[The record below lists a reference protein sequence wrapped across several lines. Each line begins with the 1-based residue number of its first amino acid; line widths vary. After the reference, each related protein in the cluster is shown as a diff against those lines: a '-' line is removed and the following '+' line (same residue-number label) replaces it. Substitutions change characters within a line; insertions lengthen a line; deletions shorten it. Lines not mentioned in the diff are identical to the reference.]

1 MPLQL
6 ISKTSKPS
14 SLEIGSRSQC
24 QLSAVMRTVILFVA
38 MQLLLLTSP
47 AHSWA
52 QTIQYTQHKPDLA
65 LRSSMRVDPAT
76 LALSI
81 EVPIASYP
89 ARGGTGLPVNLIY
102 SSKLWRFN
110 YYDTFFS
117 GTGSPRTISHPKF
130 SEWAKAGWTTSADL
144 PIIEWTGHHQI
155 YSNSTGEPCSEC
167 EGGYTYINRI
177 QVHMPGGSS
186 HELRIDDTPV
196 SQPTYA
202 GIYYAVD
209 GSNLRYDAT
218 SFTDGTLYLP
228 DGTQYWL
235 RPSSS
240 GYHHVDRNGN
250 FLTYDAANRQ
260 WTDTQ
265 DRVLDLPLAGTPSAN
280 TYTYYLPSTTG
291 TLSYSVRWSTLQ
303 NALTNPSD
311 PLRYYTNMTGSYS
324 ETWTPRSPA
333 LFVGDGENRLYDPF
347 EATGV
352 FNPIV
357 LAEIIMP
364 NGQSYQFTYNVWGE
378 ITKVVYPTGAYERFD
393 YDTVAGVGYL
403 QWPYTQSNRGVVDR
417 WLSPTGNSSDE
428 VHWHYAAAA
437 SNFRLTV
444 STTEPDNTVT
454 ERVLNAETSQGQSL
468 YGFSWAELGMQ
479 LEERKFASAG
489 GAMLIR
495 KLTKW
500 TSSGPLPDG
509 GSAATRNPRAI
520 KEVNILLDTGTSNAL
535 TSTITTEYDN
545 DLNVKAL
552 NHYDFTSITQ
562 GSASTF
568 AIDSISPGN
577 LLRTEETTYLV
588 NDLNLNADTR
598 AAYRNRNLLRLPTS
612 TRVRKPAGSVPGDVV
627 AETKI
632 SYDDFDPTGSYQ
644 TGNYPLLTYGGTISH
659 WTNPGSLRG
668 LPTITSIWL
677 NTPNSY
683 LNTHAQ
689 YDLFGNLRSAWD
701 AKGNQ
706 SQVAYSDAYS
716 YAYPTTAS
724 TSVPDPTGLY
734 GSNAVLTTTAEY
746 HDVTGL
752 MTLLTDANGQGTS
765 YTYDGINRPA
775 TSTQPTGAQVSYSYS
790 DAPNALYVRML
801 TQQDASRSIET
812 RTYFDRLGRETRV
825 FLYDGTPSTPWLVT
839 DTYYDNMGRVSKV
852 SNPYRVS
859 TPSSSVPAT
868 CSLCTTNGYDL
879 LSRIITVTTADSAQV
894 ATSYSASTSG
904 TLGTI
909 TTVTDQALRKRRSL
923 TDAFG
928 RLVRV
933 DEPNK
938 DTGSLDAGGAST
950 FYTYD
955 TLGHLLRVDQDAQ
968 QRFFMYDSLG
978 RLLRAK
984 NPEQGNFTPDA
995 LAGFPAMTDA
1005 SSGISNDQWSTG
1017 YIYDANGNL
1026 TKRKDARDIVAT
1038 YLYDALNRNTT
1049 VDYSNT
1055 PSINPDIT
1063 RKYDSAGNGKGR
1075 FSESYAGGSE
1085 NVGVIVDHT
1094 RILNYDAMGR
1104 PEHLQQRFKTDSAW
1118 GDSTLTYST
1127 HRTYDLAGHVKTQT
1141 YPSGRMVTYN
1151 YDQAGRLGDKDAQN
1165 LAFSG
1170 NLGNEGRTYSAG
1182 ILYSTLGGMSEER
1195 FGTDT
1200 ALYNKSFYN
1209 SRGQL
1214 AEIRVGTYHATD
1226 NTFWNRGAIINH
1238 YSEGCWGSCGGS
1250 NSATPMT
1257 DNNGNLKKQEV
1268 YIPNTEQNVQIT
1280 DYTMRWQQFNYDWL
1294 NRLAWVREVSNGDE
1308 LWKQGFTY
1316 DRFGNRTI
1324 NQGVTYGSG
1333 INNKSFTVNPGNNR
1347 LGVPGGQTGTMD
1359 YDPAGNLTADT
1370 YSAGA
1375 VTRDYDAE
1383 NRMTKETQANS
1394 NVVGSYGYNA
1404 DGRRVRRKVGTVET
1418 WQIYGMDGELLAEYA
1433 PNTANTSPKKEY
1445 GYRNGELLITAT
1457 AATAGWGTPPA
1468 IDDNPLKDPNN
1479 SESFQ
1484 IKAIHITQLRAAIN
1498 ALRFHYN
1505 LPNYQW
1511 QKPTASGGAINSSV
1525 FISWEPIHE
1534 MRTALDEAL
1543 NPPSPP
1549 YTGGLAQGQPIL
1561 ADHIQ
1566 ELRNRTLNA
1575 WQGGGGGVDIR
1586 WLVADQLGTPRIVLD
1601 KTGSF
1606 AGTKRHDYLPFG
1618 EELFAETGGRTTGQ
1632 GYTAVDNVAADGVRQ
1647 RFTSKERD
1655 IETKLDYFD
1664 ARYYSSEQG
1673 RFTGVDPFNIA
1684 LDVQEEA
1691 KNNPKKAAAK
1701 LQVYL
1706 SLPQQWNR
1714 YSYAVN
1720 NPLLY
1725 VDPSGEAI
1733 QLSNDPAE
1741 RERQLRALREAVG
1754 ADAAGYLYANQGSD
1768 GNWYVGIY
1776 GQNPTNGASRS
1787 FGSHNDVASLFSEI
1801 IHDPRVVRLEMVR
1814 PGNVDED
1821 GGASVYIGAAGRA
1834 FLSSSQTNGNS
1845 PAVTGTFKGQLTIKL
1860 LDWGQKGL
1868 WGNFDLGYLPGALM
1882 SNGKDNM
1889 LTPSVMVAH
1898 ELAHAWYR
1906 MCGGKDRDG
1915 SNKYAVAFENKVRKL
1930 QHSNGPTRSFHNMPV
1945 K

>member
-1 MPLQL
+1 
-6 ISKTSKPS
+6 
-14 SLEIGSRSQC
+14 
-24 QLSAVMRTVILFVA
+24 MRTVILFVA
-38 MQLLLLTSP
+38 VQLLLLTSP
-47 AHSWA
+47 AHSRA

-81 EVPIASYP
+81 EVPIANYP
-89 ARGGTGLPVNLIY
+89 ARGTSLPVNLIY

-110 YYDTFFS
+110 YFDTFYS

-130 SEWAKAGWTTSADL
+130 SEWAKAGWTTSSDF
-144 PIIEWTGHHQI
+144 PIIEWTGHNQI
-155 YSNSTGEPCSEC
+155 YSNSTGEPCSDC
-167 EGGYTYINRI
+167 PGGYTYINRI
-177 QVHMPGGSS
+177 QVHMPGGSA

-209 GSNLRYDAT
+209 GSNLRYEAT

-228 DGTQYWL
+228 DGSQYWL

-250 FLTYDAANRQ
+250 FLTYDAANRR

-265 DRVLDLPLAGTPSAN
+265 NRALDLPLAGAPSAT
-280 TYTYYLPSTTG
+280 TYTYNLPSTTG

-333 LFVGDGENRLYDPF
+333 LFDGNGENRLYDPF
-347 EATGV
+347 EANGV

-357 LAEIIMP
+357 LAEIILP
-364 NGQSYQFTYNVWGE
+364 TGKSYTFTYNVWGE
-378 ITKVVYPTGAYERFD
+378 ITKVVYPTGGYERFD
-393 YDTVAGVGYL
+393 YATVAGVGYL
-403 QWPYTQSNRGVVDR
+403 EYPYTQSNRGVVDR
-417 WLSPTGNSSDE
+417 WLSPSGNSADE
-428 VHWHYAAAA
+428 VHWHYSAAAN
-437 SNFRLTV
+437 NFQLTV
-444 STTEPDNTVT
+444 TTTEPDNSVT
-454 ERVLNAETSQGQSL
+454 ERVMHAETSQGQSL

-479 LEERKFASAG
+479 FEERTLASAG
-489 GAMLIR
+489 GAMLRR

-500 TSSGPLPDG
+500 TSSGPLPG
-509 GSAATRNPRAI
+509 GASSATRNPRAI
-520 KEVNILLDTGTSNAL
+520 KEVNVLLDTGTSNAL
-535 TSTITTEYDN
+535 TSTTTMEYDN
-545 DLNVKAL
+545 DLNVKAV
-552 NHYDFTSITQ
+552 HQYDFTSITQ
-562 GSASTF
+562 QSASTS

-612 TRVRKPAGSVPGDVV
+612 SRVRKPAGSVPGDVV
-627 AETKI
+627 AQTKT
-632 SYDDFDPTGSYQ
+632 SYDDYDPTGSYQ
-644 TGNYPLLTYGGTISH
+644 TGNYPLLTYTGTISH
-659 WTNPGSLRG
+659 WTDPGSLRG
-668 LPTITSIWL
+668 LPTTNSVWL
-677 NTPNSY
+677 NTTNTY
-683 LNTHAQ
+683 LQTHSQ
-689 YDLFGNLRSAWD
+689 YDLFGNLRNSWD

-706 SQVAYSDAYS
+706 SQVTYSDAYS
-716 YAYPTTAS
+716 YAYPTTAI
-724 TSVPDPTGLY
+724 TAVPDPTGAY
-734 GSNAVLTTTAEY
+734 GSTVVLTTTAEY
-746 HDVTGL
+746 NAATGL
-752 MTLLTDANGQGTS
+752 MTLLRDANDQGTS
-765 YTYDGINRPA
+765 YTYDSINRPA
-775 TSTQPTGAQVSYSYS
+775 TITHPTGAHVSYSYS
-790 DAPNALYVRML
+790 DAPNDLYVRVL
-801 TQQDASRSIET
+801 TEQDASRSIET
-812 RTYFDRLGRETRV
+812 RKYFDGLGRGTREFV
-825 FLYDGTPSTPWLVT
+825 YDGTPSTPWLVT
-839 DTYYDNMGRVSKV
+839 DSYYDNMGRVSKV
-852 SNPYRVS
+852 SHPYRVS
-859 TPSSSVPAT
+859 NPSSSVPAT
-868 CSLCTTNGYDL
+868 CSLCTTNGYDAL
-879 LSRIITVTTADSAQV
+879 GRVITVTTADTAQV
-894 ATSYSASTSG
+894 ATSYTASTSG

-923 TDAFG
+923 TDALG

-938 DTGSLDAGGAST
+938 DTGSLDAGGAAT
-950 FYTYD
+950 FYAYN

-995 LAGFPAMTDA
+995 DFPAMTDA
-1005 SSGISNDQWSTG
+1005 SSDVSNDQWSTG
-1017 YIYDANGNL
+1017 YVYDANGSL
-1026 TKRKDARDIVAT
+1026 TKRKDARDIVAS
-1038 YLYDALNRNTT
+1038 YVYDGLNRNIT

-1075 FSESYAGGSE
+1075 LSESYAGGSE
-1085 NVGVIVDHT
+1085 NVGVIVEHT
-1094 RILNYDAMGR
+1094 KILNYDAMGR
-1104 PEHLQQRFKTDSAW
+1104 PLALQQRFKTDSAW
-1118 GDSTLTYST
+1118 GDSTRTYST

-1141 YPSGRMVTYN
+1141 YPSGRIVTYN

-1165 LAFSG
+1165 LAFTG
-1170 NLGNEGRTYSAG
+1170 NLGNEARTYSAG

-1200 ALYNKSFYN
+1200 ALYNKSFHN

-1250 NSATPMT
+1250 NSATPMP

-1268 YIPNTEQNVQIT
+1268 HVPNTEQNVQIT
-1280 DYTMRWQQFNYDWL
+1280 DSTMRWQQYDYDWL
-1294 NRLAWVREVSNGDE
+1294 NRLAWVREISNGSE

-1324 NQGVTYGSG
+1324 NQGVTYGGG

-1347 LGVPGGQTGTMD
+1347 LGVPGGQTGDMD
-1359 YDPAGNLTADT
+1359 YDPAGNLIKDT

-1394 NVVGSYGYNA
+1394 NVVGTYGYNA
-1404 DGRRVRRKVGTVET
+1404 DGQRVRRKVGTVET
-1418 WQIYGMDGELLAEYA
+1418 WQIYGMDGELLAEYDA
-1433 PNTANTSPKKEY
+1433 NTPYTSPKKEY
-1445 GYRNGELLITAT
+1445 GYRNGQLLITAT
-1457 AATAGWGTPPA
+1457 TATQGWGAPPA

-1479 SESFQ
+1479 PESFK

-1498 ALRFHYN
+1498 ALRFHHN
-1505 LPNYQW
+1505 QPNYQW
-1511 QKPTASGGAINSSV
+1511 VKPTASGGTINSSV
-1525 FISWEPIHE
+1525 PISWEPIDE

-1566 ELRNRTLNA
+1566 ELRNRVLNA
-1575 WQGGGGGVDIR
+1575 WQGGGVGADIR

-1606 AGTKRHDYLPFG
+1606 AATKRHDYLPFG

-1632 GYTAVDNVAADGVRQ
+1632 GYTAVGNVAGDGVRQ
-1647 RFTSKERD
+1647 QFTLKERD
-1655 IETKLDYFD
+1655 NETGLDYFL
-1664 ARYYSSEQG
+1664 ARYYSSKQG
-1673 RFTGVDPFNIA
+1673 RFTGVDPLMA
-1684 LDVQEEA
+1684 SAQA
-1691 KNNPKKAAAK
+1691 
-1701 LQVYL
+1701 
-1706 SLPQQWNR
+1706 SLPQSWNR
-1714 YSYAVN
+1714 YSYSFN
-1720 NPLLY
+1720 NPLAFI
-1725 VDPSGEAI
+1725 DPDGRKAVP
-1733 QLSNDPAE
+1733 ND
-1741 RERQLRALREAVG
+1741 
-1754 ADAAGYLYANQGSD
+1754 YYA
-1768 GNWYVGIY
+1768 
-1776 GQNPTNGASRS
+1776 
-1787 FGSHNDVASLFSEI
+1787 
-1801 IHDPRVVRLEMVR
+1801 
-1814 PGNVDED
+1814 
-1821 GGASVYIGAAGRA
+1821 
-1834 FLSSSQTNGNS
+1834 
-1845 PAVTGTFKGQLTIKL
+1845 
-1860 LDWGQKGL
+1860 
-1868 WGNFDLGYLPGALM
+1868 
-1882 SNGKDNM
+1882 
-1889 LTPSVMVAH
+1889 
-1898 ELAHAWYR
+1898 
-1906 MCGGKDRDG
+1906 DRDG
-1915 SNKYAVAFENKVRKL
+1915 AITIDETTDTFDRFYVENPNGTYSLVATLQRNNDGLVQFPDNGTGFTRYGTVDAGGQDRGGENVGQGDHFL
-1930 QHSNGPTRSFHNMPV
+1930 QPVVAAALFGTINVVNSDHQLTVSLGDMSSSNGSDPWQPGGQHHAGHGHRGNRSGLDIDFRYLNNNGVSFQSPTARSDPQFSVQNNQTFYDTARTFGFTTNYQGTNRGNNGEIRGVTREGGHNDHGHLGFNRADARVTWRTVFITRPN
-1945 K
+1945 